1 MQVSSTHIAHDA
13 ALVAETRVGGETPII
28 AAKALVTP
36 SKSPLSLP
44 NVHQVLLASLPPS
57 LPPFPGGSVLCSVG
71 CENGQVKVF
80 PLSLT
85 LSPSSEF
92 SVTTMLATE
101 FHPTN
106 NPSGIPRSRE

>member
-1 MQVSSTHIAHDA
+1 MSSTHIAHDA

-44 NVHQVLLASLPPS
+44 NVHQVLLASLPP
-57 LPPFPGGSVLCSVG
+57 FPGGSVLCSMG

-80 PLSLT
+80 SLSLT
-85 LSPSSEF
+85 LSPSSGF

-106 NPSGIPRSRE
+106 NPSGIPRHRE